1 MRHGKSKRGQM
12 SLLGQPYGFGLAD
25 TLLAEVGGVPLDAL
39 HRDVEA
45 ICRCYVTIEPVAKR
59 LEVLTPRPR
68 IAGFSYTYISALGAK
83 VVFAQGSEPNVVP
96 IIRQSEDIDT
106 LSEPEDYLASGVAPQ
121 RIEVMQ
127 RLRELRPDAE
137 FRLEH
142 AEGPITSAALLMGPG
157 FFTLPNEDPV
167 RAHRLIDFAVRSSLN
182 YNRAV
187 RAFFQEEE
195 GPGPVSLCDDFA
207 GMFSPAQFHEFVAP
221 YWDRIYSGQGATERH
236 LHSELLRLE
245 HLPFLK
251 QLGITVYDPSAD
263 QYVTPEL
270 LREHCPI
277 SFTARIQA
285 WDIRD
290 RSTHELQAL
299 YRRVASCKPVR
310 IAFYMTRL
318 AEEEKIRALLDV
330 AREME

>member
-1 MRHGKSKRGQM
+1 MSSSGQLY
-12 SLLGQPYGFGLAD
+12 SFGLAD
-25 TLLAEVGGVPLDAL
+25 TLLAEAGGVPLDSL
-39 HRDVEA
+39 HRDADA
-45 ICRCYVTIEPVAKR
+45 ICRCYDAIAPVAER
-59 LEVLTPRPR
+59 LGVSAPRPR

-83 VVFAQGSEPNVVP
+83 VVFAQGSEPNVIP
-96 IIRQSEDIDT
+96 IIRRYEDIDA

-142 AEGPITSAALLMGPG
+142 AEGPITSAALLMGRD
-157 FFTLPNEDPV
+157 FFLLPYEDPV
-167 RAHRLIDFAVRSSLN
+167 RADRLIDFTVRSSLN
-182 YNRAV
+182 YNRTV
-187 RAFFQEEE
+187 RAHFQEGE

-207 GMFSPAQFHEFVAP
+207 GMLSPAQFGEFVAP
-221 YWDRIYSGQGATERH
+221 YWDRIYSSQGATERH

-277 SFTARIQA
+277 PFTARIQA

-290 RSTHELQAL
+290 RSAHELQAL

-330 AREME
+330 ARELE